1 MKNRFFSIMLVVLF
15 LFNLV
20 GMTFN
25 ASANSENNVWHTLS
39 DGSKIIYFKDG
50 STLTI
55 TAPEVVST
63 ESNNIVTRQTKTMQV
78 SASKKDSDDEYEWIY
93 TLYCTFSYEYGVSS
107 VCTNA
112 YYDQTIYKGN
122 WTFSNGA
129 TNISGNRGTGTGLY
143 EKKFL
148 FITIQSINVNLTMA
162 CDIYGNVT
170 A

>member
-107 VCTNA
+107 VCI
-112 YYDQTIYKGN
+112 QTLIMIKL
-122 WTFSNGA
+122 S
-129 TNISGNRGTGTGLY
+129 IKVTGLSQTAQQIFPATAGPVQVFM
-143 EKKFL
+143 KRNFFL
-148 FITIQSINVNLTMA
+148 SLFKA
-162 CDIYGNVT
+162 
-170 A
+170 